1 MNLKTQKESR
11 RLNLNN
17 MAKEISEESKFQISV
32 KTLISIVVAVA
43 TVISAYFGLMASIN
57 SKFSELESQVE
68 KALELPK
75 PGTGTY
81 TIDMGDPAAS
91 NTWPP
96 TRMEFNMKDQMARN
110 QIETLIKEID
120 ELKEEI
126 KLLRK

>member
-1 MNLKTQKESR
+1 V
-11 RLNLNN
+11 
-17 MAKEISEESKFQISV
+17 AKELSEESKFQISI
-32 KTLISIVVAVA
+32 KTLIAIVVAVA
-43 TVISAYFGLMASIN
+43 TVISAYFGLMATIN

-68 KALELPK
+68 RALELPK

-81 TIDMGDPAAS
+81 TIDMGDPAAT

-110 QIETLIKEID
+110 QIDMLIKEI
-120 ELKEEI
+120 EEINEEI

>member
-1 MNLKTQKESR
+1 
-11 RLNLNN
+11 

-43 TVISAYFGLMASIN
+43 TIISAYFGLMASIN
-57 SKFSELESQVE
+57 SKFLELEGQVQ

-75 PGTGTY
+75 PGTGIY
-81 TIDMGDPAAS
+81 TIDLSDPAAS
-91 NTWPP
+91 QSWPP

-110 QIETLIKEID
+110 QIDALVKEID
-120 ELKEEI
+120 EMKEDI

>member
-1 MNLKTQKESR
+1 MTKE
-11 RLNLNN
+11 L
-17 MAKEISEESKFQISV
+17 SEDSKFQISV
-32 KTLISIVVAVA
+32 KTLIAIVVAVA

-57 SKFSELESQVE
+57 SKFSELEVKIQE
-68 KALELPK
+68 ALEKPK

-81 TIDMGDPAAS
+81 TIDMGDPAAT

-110 QIETLIKEID
+110 KIDVLTKEIE
-120 ELKEEI
+120 ELNDEI

>member
-1 MNLKTQKESR
+1 MTKE
-11 RLNLNN
+11 L
-17 MAKEISEESKFQISV
+17 SEDSKFQVSV

-57 SKFSELESQVE
+57 SKFTDLELKVQE
-68 KALELPK
+68 ALEKPV

-81 TIDMGDPAAS
+81 TIDMGDPAAT

-110 QIETLIKEID
+110 KIDAVIKEMD

-126 KLLRK
+126 KELR

>member
-1 MNLKTQKESR
+1 MSKE
-11 RLNLNN
+11 L
-17 MAKEISEESKFQISV
+17 SEDSKFQISV
-32 KTLISIVVAVA
+32 KTLVSIVVAVV
-43 TVISAYFGLMASIN
+43 TVVSAYFGLMASIN
-57 SKFSELESQVE
+57 SKFSELESQVQ

-81 TIDMGDPAAS
+81 TIDMGDPAAT

-110 QIETLIKEID
+110 QIDQLIKDLD

>member
-1 MNLKTQKESR
+1 MT
-11 RLNLNN
+11 
-17 MAKEISEESKFQISV
+17 KEISEESKFQISV

-57 SKFSELESQVE
+57 SKFAELEGKVE
-68 KALELPK
+68 RALELPK

-110 QIETLIKEID
+110 QIDGLVKEMD
-120 ELKEEI
+120 EMKEEI
-126 KLLRK
+126 KLLRQ

>member
-1 MNLKTQKESR
+1 
-11 RLNLNN
+11 
-17 MAKEISEESKFQISV
+17 MAKELSEESKFQISV
-32 KTLISIVVAVA
+32 KTLISIVVAVV
-43 TVISAYFGLMASIN
+43 TVVSAYFGLMASIN
-57 SKFSELESQVE
+57 SKFAELEGQVQ

-81 TIDMGDPAAS
+81 TIDMGDPAAT

-110 QIETLIKEID
+110 QIDQLIKDLD

>member
-1 MNLKTQKESR
+1 
-11 RLNLNN
+11 
-17 MAKEISEESKFQISV
+17 MAKELSEESKFQISV

-43 TVISAYFGLMASIN
+43 SIISAYFGLMGSIN
-57 SKFSELESQVE
+57 SKFADLEIKVE
-68 KALELPK
+68 EALEKPK

-110 QIETLIKEID
+110 QIDGLVKEMD
-120 ELKEEI
+120 EMKEEI
-126 KLLRK
+126 KELRK

>member
-1 MNLKTQKESR
+1 
-11 RLNLNN
+11 
-17 MAKEISEESKFQISV
+17 MAKELSEDSKFQVSI
-32 KTLISIVVAVA
+32 KTLVSIIVAVV
-43 TVISAYFGLMASIN
+43 TVVSAYFGLMSSIN
-57 SKFSELESQVE
+57 SKFTELEGQVQQ
-68 KALELPK
+68 ALELPK

-110 QIETLIKEID
+110 KIDVLVKEIED
-120 ELKEEI
+120 LNEEI

>member
-1 MNLKTQKESR
+1 MTKE
-11 RLNLNN
+11 L
-17 MAKEISEESKFQISV
+17 SEDSKFQISI
-32 KTLISIVVAVA
+32 KTLVGIVVAVA

-57 SKFSELESQVE
+57 SKFGDLEVKVE
-68 KALELPK
+68 EALEKPL

-81 TIDMGDPAAS
+81 TIDMGDPAAT

-110 QIETLIKEID
+110 QIDQLVKEIED
-120 ELKEEI
+120 LNEEI

>member
-1 MNLKTQKESR
+1 
-11 RLNLNN
+11 

-32 KTLISIVVAVA
+32 KTLISIVVAVV
-43 TVISAYFGLMASIN
+43 TVVSAYFGLMASIN
-57 SKFSELESQVE
+57 SKFAELEGKVE
-68 KALELPK
+68 RALELPK

-81 TIDMGDPAAS
+81 TIDMGDPAAT

-110 QIETLIKEID
+110 QINAVIKEVD
-120 ELKEEI
+120 EMKEEI

>member
-1 MNLKTQKESR
+1 MVKE
-11 RLNLNN
+11 L
-17 MAKEISEESKFQISV
+17 SEDSKFQVSV

-43 TVISAYFGLMASIN
+43 AVISAYFGLMASIN
-57 SKFSELESQVE
+57 SKFSDLENKVQE
-68 KALELPK
+68 ALEKPK

-81 TIDMGDPAAS
+81 TIDMGDPAAT

-110 QIETLIKEID
+110 KIDAVIKEKD